1 MSIVDENLEILLKG
15 GRLVKEIFPQCN
27 GLHSW
32 LEISINSEN
41 IGPYPLRVP
50 PSAMLQGSPYL
61 PKMAIESAIFRL
73 RKSSFA
79 AEDIAMG
86 FDPSYDSVGKYQ
98 HHQSF
103 DELCLAL
110 QAENVHFEDFVKD
123 TADSDY
129 PL

>member
-1 MSIVDENLEILLKG
+1 MATINENLDILLKG
-15 GRLVKEIFPQCN
+15 GNLIREIPPQ
-27 GLHSW
+27 GEGQRTW
-32 LEISINSEN
+32 LEISVDAKTIP
-41 IGPYPLRVP
+41 PYPLRLP
-50 PSAMLQGSPYL
+50 PNPMLQGSPYL

-73 RKSSFA
+73 RKASFL

-86 FDPSYDSVGKYQ
+86 FDPSYDKVSKYQ
-98 HHQSF
+98 CYQSF

-129 PL
+129 PM